1 MYIKLIL
8 SFLPD
13 AFKSQNV
20 SLTDIGENHTWIWD
34 FDNIKE
40 YLIKYDFNCIEKK
53 EFNTTQVDFFSPYE
67 LDVFNQDIPRK
78 GLQSMFIEA
87 KKIILRFYYPFI
99 QVNDFIGCFILIKR
113 FNF

>member
-53 EFNTTQVDFFSPYE
+53 NLIQ
-67 LDVFNQDIPRK
+67 
-78 GLQSMFIEA
+78 
-87 KKIILRFYYPFI
+87 LR
-99 QVNDFIGCFILIKR
+99 
-113 FNF
+113 